1 MRVALSS
8 ALMGGT
14 RVAPLIPV
22 RIRAGAGRPGVRRVL
37 TTALLLFG
45 LLAVSAVARARSATE
60 EHNAAGLAAYSKLH
74 FREAEAQFQA
84 AVDADPGSAAAL
96 YYLGYTVYK
105 IAEPKRHDDPGKRR
119 AAELFARAYAIDPD
133 FRPGWGVR
141 P

>member
-1 MRVALSS
+1 MKA
-8 ALMGGT
+8 
-14 RVAPLIPV
+14 
-22 RIRAGAGRPGVRRVL
+22 RAGWPGIL
-37 TTALLLFG
+37 TIGLVFG
-45 LLAVSAVARARSATE
+45 ILAVSAVATAQEGADEQR
-60 EHNAAGLAAYSKLH
+60 AAGLAAYWKLH
-74 FREAEAQFQA
+74 FREAETHFQA